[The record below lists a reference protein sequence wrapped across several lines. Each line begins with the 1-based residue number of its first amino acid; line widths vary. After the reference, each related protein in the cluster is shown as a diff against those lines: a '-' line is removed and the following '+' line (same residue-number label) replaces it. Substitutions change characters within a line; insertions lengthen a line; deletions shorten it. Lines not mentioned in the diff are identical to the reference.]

1 MTFLNWKK
9 LNIELE
15 KLKRKREIMISL
27 LKKYEK
33 IKKK

>member
-15 KLKRKREIMISL
+15 KLKRKKGNYDIII
-27 LKKYEK
+27 EK
-33 IKKK
+33 I